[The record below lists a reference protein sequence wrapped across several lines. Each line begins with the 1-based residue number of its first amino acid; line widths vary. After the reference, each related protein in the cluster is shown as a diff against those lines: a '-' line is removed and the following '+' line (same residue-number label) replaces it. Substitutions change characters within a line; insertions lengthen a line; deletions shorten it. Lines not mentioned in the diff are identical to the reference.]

1 MTDTVL
7 YTIFKKTG
15 VSVSKLT
22 QTESMRQIVN
32 WFDSF
37 AETVLNETPSAK
49 IDWNRSVLYTA
60 FPVTEKKT
68 VRFQIIDES
77 TSESHRHEFIID
89 RQILYSDWDP
99 HEVVLQQAQLLRNL
113 IKTESNVLMRK
124 SMQSQIDALLETV
137 PYRESEF

>member
-1 MTDTVL
+1 
-7 YTIFKKTG
+7 
-15 VSVSKLT
+15 
-22 QTESMRQIVN
+22 
-32 WFDSF
+32 
-37 AETVLNETPSAK
+37 
-49 IDWNRSVLYTA
+49 
-60 FPVTEKKT
+60 VTEKKT